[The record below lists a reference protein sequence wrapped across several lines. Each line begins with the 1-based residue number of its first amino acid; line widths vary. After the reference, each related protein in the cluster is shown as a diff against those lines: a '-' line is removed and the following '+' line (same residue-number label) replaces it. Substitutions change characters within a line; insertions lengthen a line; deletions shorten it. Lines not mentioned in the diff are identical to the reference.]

1 MGFLKRIQH
10 YRVYR
15 RLILSYLFLIMVTIS
30 LLCTILYSMFST
42 RAVKEIDL
50 SSREMLSQVSYTAN
64 VVFEQVQNITNQ
76 LMSDNQIITF
86 MNANVDDK
94 VANYNANLLLTKM
107 QSVYPFLANISIYN
121 FTNMA
126 YVDVASLPA
135 DPQMAERRQTGYLG
149 FYPRKVLDGNGH
161 SLQLL
166 TFKIIPEPVFS
177 GPTKSAIV
185 LDLKET
191 YIQNTMSS
199 ISSSSS
205 DTSTFVM
212 DSKGTVIS
220 HSDSEQFMKNFSEND
235 YVQRILSDEGSQGSF
250 VQSLE
255 HHKFLITYVKSETLD
270 WVFVSARPYDQLL
283 SKLYELR
290 NLMLLIALFLFITG
304 ACISLIVTGNL
315 YNPIKAL
322 VDKVTESGTSETK
335 PLLRL
340 DEYKL
345 LSEAFSNSIQVTKS
359 MEMTLS
365 RSSDLLKNGYMY
377 NMLKGRSQSS
387 GYTGDI
393 EQQLLSRM
401 QGPYFAVIQF
411 QIDQYHSFK
420 NTYSALDRELIRFAI
435 SNIAQ
440 EMISKIYRNDEV
452 ILEENEITMIVQW
465 DQSAPD
471 EQLYFILNEIQA
483 AVKDYYKTSISVSIG
498 DVVSAI
504 GDIERSYRSTQRYM
518 ALKLFWG
525 YGSLLDATRSIL
537 PDEHTRYPAAME
549 RKIIDAIKLCQPRT
563 IQKEIAEWTAL
574 LSRCGSPSLTLQYA
588 SFLHL
593 AITREFESIV
603 EWWDADPKELYLA
616 MNELPQA
623 ETLDEIQ
630 TMMKL
635 FCFRIVDMIEE
646 NKTSLAALKNS
657 KVIEEVKQYLEQHYH
672 DPNLSL
678 EIVSDQVGLT
688 SGYIGKMF
696 KSMVGTSFND
706 HVTHIRME
714 HAKSLLAGT
723 SGTVAQIGEQVGI
736 YNVSYFSTVFKK
748 KYGVTPSRYRE
759 QNQKNA

>member
-126 YVDVASLPA
+126 YVDVASLPP

-220 HSDSEQFMKNFSEND
+220 HSDSEQFMKNFSENE

-283 SKLYELR
+283 SNIYELR
-290 NLMLLIALFLFITG
+290 NWMLLVALFLFITG

-322 VDKVTESGTSETK
+322 VDKVTESGTSESK

-365 RSSDLLKNGYMY
+365 RSSVLLKNGYMY

-387 GYTGDI
+387 SYTGEI

-504 GDIERSYRSTQRYM
+504 GDIERSYRATQRYM

-525 YGSLLDATRSIL
+525 YGSLLDATRLII

-563 IQKEIAEWTAL
+563 IQKEIAEWTTL

-672 DPNLSL
+672 DPTLSL

-714 HAKSLLAGT
+714 QAKTLLAGT
-723 SGTVAQIGEQVGI
+723 SDTVALIGEQVGI
-736 YNVSYFSTVFKK
+736 YNVSYFSTLFKK

-759 QNQKNA
+759 QNQKNT

>member
-15 RLILSYLFLIMVTIS
+15 RLILSYLFLIMVTIG
-30 LLCTILYSMFST
+30 LLCTILYSMFSN

-86 MNANVDDK
+86 MYANDDDK
-94 VANYNANLLLTKM
+94 VANYNANLLLSKM

-121 FTNMA
+121 FTNNA
-126 YVDVASLPA
+126 YVDVASLPP
-135 DPQMAERRQTGYLG
+135 DPQMGERSQTGYLG
-149 FYPRKVLDGNGH
+149 FYPRKVLDGNGNP
-161 SLQLL
+161 LQLL

-205 DTSTFVM
+205 NTSTFVM

-220 HSDSEQFMKNFSEND
+220 HSDSEQFMKNFSESH

-250 VQSLE
+250 VQSLD
-255 HHKFLITYVKSETLD
+255 HHKFLITYVKSEKLD
-270 WVFVSARPYDQLL
+270 WVFVSVRPYDQLL
-283 SKLYELR
+283 SNIYELR
-290 NLMLLIALFLFITG
+290 NWTLLIALFLFLTG
-304 ACISLIVTGNL
+304 ACISLIVTGTL

-322 VDKVTESGTSETK
+322 VDKVTESGASEGK
-335 PLLRL
+335 SLLRL

-345 LSEAFSNSIQVTKS
+345 LSEAFSNSMQVTKS

-377 NMLKGRSQSS
+377 SMLKGHLQSS
-387 GYTGDI
+387 GYKGDI
-393 EQQLLSRM
+393 EQQLLARM
-401 QGPYFAVIQF
+401 QGPYFAVIQI

-420 NTYSALDRELIRFAI
+420 NTFSALDRELIRFAI

-440 EMISKIYRNDEV
+440 EMLSKLYRTDQV
-452 ILEENEITMIVQW
+452 ILEENEITMIIQLE
-465 DQSAPD
+465 QSSPD
-471 EQLYFILNEIQA
+471 MQLYYILNEIQGT
-483 AVKDYYKTSISVSIG
+483 VKDYYKTSVSVSMG
-498 DVVSAI
+498 DTVSAI
-504 GDIERSYRSTQRYM
+504 GDIERSYRSTQRNM

-525 YGSLLDATRSIL
+525 YGSLLDATKSIV
-537 PDEHTRYPAAME
+537 PSEHIRYPAAME
-549 RKIIDAIKLCQPRT
+549 RKIIDAIKLCQPKT
-563 IQKEIAEWTAL
+563 IQKEIAEWTSL

-593 AITREFESIV
+593 AITREFESMV

-616 MNELPQA
+616 LNELPQA

-635 FCFRIVDMIEE
+635 FCLRIVDMIEE

-657 KVIEEVKQYLEQHYH
+657 KVIEEVKLYLQQHYH

-678 EIVSDQVGLT
+678 EIVADQVGLT

-714 HAKSLLAGT
+714 QAKTLLAGT
-723 SGTVAQIGEQVGI
+723 NETVAQIGEQVGI
-736 YNVSYFSTVFKK
+736 YNVSYFSTLFKK

-759 QNQKNA
+759 QHQQNT

>member
-15 RLILSYLFLIMVTIS
+15 RLILSYLFLIMVTIG
-30 LLCTILYSMFST
+30 LLCTILYSMFSN

-86 MNANVDDK
+86 MYANDDDK
-94 VANYNANLLLTKM
+94 VANYNANLLLSKM

-121 FTNMA
+121 FTNKA
-126 YVDVASLPA
+126 YVDVASLPP
-135 DPQMAERRQTGYLG
+135 DPQMGERRQTGYLG

-161 SLQLL
+161 PLQLL

-177 GPTKSAIV
+177 GATKSAIV

-205 DTSTFVM
+205 NTSTFVM

-220 HSDSEQFMKNFSEND
+220 HSNSEQFMKNFSDND
-235 YVQRILSDEGSQGSF
+235 YVQRILSEEGSHGSF

-255 HHKFLITYVKSETLD
+255 HHKFLITYVKSEKLD

-283 SKLYELR
+283 SNIYELR
-290 NLMLLIALFLFITG
+290 NWTLLIALFLFITG
-304 ACISLIVTGNL
+304 AGISLIVTGNL

-322 VDKVTESGTSETK
+322 VDKVTESGTSEGK
-335 PLLRL
+335 SLLRL

-359 MEMTLS
+359 MEVTLS

-377 NMLKGRSQSS
+377 NMLKGHLQSS
-387 GYTGDI
+387 SYKGDI

-411 QIDQYHSFK
+411 QIDQYPSFK
-420 NTYSALDRELIRFAI
+420 NTFSALDRELIRFAI

-440 EMISKIYRNDEV
+440 EMLGKIYRTDQV
-452 ILEENEITMIVQW
+452 ILEENEITMIIQLE
-465 DQSAPD
+465 QSSPD
-471 EQLYFILNEIQA
+471 MQLYYILNEIQA
-483 AVKDYYKTSISVSIG
+483 TVKDYYKTSISVSIG
-498 DVVSAI
+498 DTVSAF
-504 GDIERSYRSTQRYM
+504 GDIESSYRSTQRYM

-525 YGSLLDATRSIL
+525 YGSLLDAMKSIV
-537 PDEHTRYPAAME
+537 PGEPIRYPAAME
-549 RKIIDAIKLCQPRT
+549 RKIIDAIKLCQPKT
-563 IQKEIAEWTAL
+563 IQKEIAEWTSL
-574 LSRCGSPSLTLQYA
+574 LSRSGSPSLTLQYA

-616 MNELPQA
+616 LNDLPQA

-630 TMMKL
+630 NMMKL

-657 KVIEEVKQYLEQHYH
+657 KVIEEVKQYLQQHYH

-714 HAKSLLAGT
+714 QAKTLLAGT
-723 SGTVAQIGEQVGI
+723 SDTVAQIGEQVGI
-736 YNVSYFSTVFKK
+736 YNVSYFSTLFKK
-748 KYGVTPSRYRE
+748 KYGVTPSRFRE
-759 QNQKNA
+759 QHQQNT

>member
-723 SGTVAQIGEQVGI
+723 SDTVAQIGEQVGI

>member
-126 YVDVASLPA
+126 YVDVASLPP

-283 SKLYELR
+283 SNIYELR
-290 NLMLLIALFLFITG
+290 NWMLLVALFLFITG

-322 VDKVTESGTSETK
+322 VDKVTESGTSESK

-365 RSSDLLKNGYMY
+365 RSSVLLKNGYMY

-387 GYTGDI
+387 SYTGDI

-401 QGPYFAVIQF
+401 QGPFFAVIQF

-452 ILEENEITMIVQW
+452 ILEENEITIIVQW

-504 GDIERSYRSTQRYM
+504 GDIERSYRATQRYM

-525 YGSLLDATRSIL
+525 YGSLLDATRLII

-563 IQKEIAEWTAL
+563 IQKEIAEWMTL

-657 KVIEEVKQYLEQHYH
+657 KVIEEVKQYLDQHYH

-714 HAKSLLAGT
+714 QAKTLLAGT
-723 SGTVAQIGEQVGI
+723 SDTVALIGEQVGI
-736 YNVSYFSTVFKK
+736 YNVSYFSTLFKK

-759 QNQKNA
+759 QNQKNT